1 MPVSGAPIVYT
12 LCAEEVACSLHLD
25 QKEMKKNT
33 NCHHCRCRCRS
44 HTAYTYIFPERVA
57 RGSNE
62 NDIIIEHVLGPVDF
76 VAEQEYKDV

>member
-12 LCAEEVACSLHLD
+12 LCAEEVACSMHLD
-25 QKEMKKNT
+25 PKRNEEKHKLP
-33 NCHHCRCRCRS
+33 CRCRCRS

>member
-1 MPVSGAPIVYT
+1 MFIA
-12 LCAEEVACSLHLD
+12 HLD
-25 QKEMKKNT
+25 PKRNEEKHKLP
-33 NCHHCRCRCRS
+33 CRCRCRS
-44 HTAYTYIFPERVA
+44 HTTYTYISPERVA